1 MYKVYA
7 TEPVS
12 QAIYAWDYVDLVDS
26 LNAVAFYREQGY
38 TFVTMVSEN
47 PNCVSLIGATGM
59 DADDYEWKK
68 RR

>member
-12 QAIYAWDYVDLVDS
+12 QAICAWDYENLVDS
-26 LNAVAFYREQGY
+26 LDAVAEFRNQGY
-38 TFVTMVSEN
+38 TFVIMVSEN
-47 PNCVSLIGATGM
+47 PNCVSLTGATGM

>member
-1 MYKVYA
+1 MYRVYF
-7 TEPVS
+7 TGLDNLP
-12 QAIYAWDYVDLVDS
+12 YAVDYDNLIES
-26 LNAVAFYREQGY
+26 LDAVAFYRNEGY

-47 PNCVSLIGATGM
+47 PDCVSLIGATGM

>member
-1 MYKVYA
+1 MYKVYV

-12 QAIYAWDYVDLVDS
+12 QAIYAFDYTNLIES
-26 LNAVAFYREQGY
+26 LEEVARFRKEGY

-47 PNCVSLIGATGM
+47 PDCVSLTGATGM
-59 DADDYEWKK
+59 DAKDYEWKK

>member
-1 MYKVYA
+1 MYRVYFTGLDNLPYA
-7 TEPVS
+7 VDYEVLTE
-12 QAIYAWDYVDLVDS
+12 ALD
-26 LNAVAFYREQGY
+26 AVAFYRKDGY
-38 TFVTMVSEN
+38 SFVTMVSEN